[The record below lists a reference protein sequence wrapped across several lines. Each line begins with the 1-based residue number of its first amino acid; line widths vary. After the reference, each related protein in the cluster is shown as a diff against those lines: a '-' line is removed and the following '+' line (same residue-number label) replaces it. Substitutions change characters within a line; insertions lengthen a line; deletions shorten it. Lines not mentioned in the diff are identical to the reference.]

1 MYSFAI
7 NLPSN
12 CLRHDGNLHHHSTGG
27 DAVNVLVLA
36 WDGVSDIVTAYSMAL
51 VKGVLW
57 EDVVS
62 GEENETV
69 VYFRL
74 KSIQLSNKDLHCP
87 SRSKLAIHNGL
98 SPSKHFSK
106 LRR

>member
-1 MYSFAI
+1 M
-7 NLPSN
+7 
-12 CLRHDGNLHHHSTGG
+12 
-27 DAVNVLVLA
+27 NVLVFA

-51 VKGVLW
+51 VKGALW

-74 KSIQLSNKDLHCP
+74 KGIQLSNKDSPYP

-98 SPSKHFSK
+98 SPNKHFSK